1 MSRTRNNIIIMA
13 WALLSFSMEYQ
24 GVLRWVLNFLRWHS
38 EVDIFGNKESIWI
51 ENLNPSSGSFSW
63 MYNLNLQREIVCLYT
78 CEIHPLLNFNASEVF
93 HAKNIKLKFESLYS
107 LPSFCFTATFFKNW
121 RIVNL
126 QSCVPFKCTE
136 SDSVLLFF
144 F

>member
-1 MSRTRNNIIIMA
+1 MKSKVNISSQLALRSGSFFNIIFTKYFNRGSVFSGRGGY
-13 WALLSFSMEYQ
+13 LLSTTN
-24 GVLRWVLNFLRWHS
+24 WKNS

-63 MYNLNLQREIVCLYT
+63 IYNLNLQREIVCLYT

-93 HAKNIKLKFESLYS
+93 HAKNIKLKFESLYL

-126 QSCVPFKCTE
+126 QSCVPF
-136 SDSVLLFF
+136 
-144 F
+144 